1 MGSRQWYRYLNND
14 PFRKNYLFKNAA
26 KLVRNQQI
34 KESVNRKLNN
44 NNKKKSEVGQ
54 RHDMVLR

>member
-26 KLVRNQQI
+26 KLVHDQQI
-34 KESVNRKLNN
+34 KICKQIIKQT
-44 NNKKKSEVGQ
+44 KKKSEVGQ
-54 RHDMVLR
+54 MCDTVLR